1 MDFGVK
7 LNDYCSDHQRVWYC
21 LRPNEDEPPAEVLHA
36 FNAVKAAIRN
46 AAAAIRPGVVGW
58 EIDAIAR
65 QTITAAGYPE
75 YPHALGHQ
83 VGRAVHDGG
92 VGFYPRWERYGDK
105 PYGTIDAGMV
115 LTLELGVRT
124 RYGYISLEEE
134 VLVTA
139 DGYEWIGQPQ
149 EELWLIR

>member
-1 MDFGVK
+1 
-7 LNDYCSDHQRVWYC
+7 
-21 LRPNEDEPPAEVLHA
+21 
-36 FNAVKAAIRN
+36 
-46 AAAAIRPGVVGW
+46 
-58 EIDAIAR
+58 
-65 QTITAAGYPE
+65 
-75 YPHALGHQ
+75 
-83 VGRAVHDGG
+83 
-92 VGFYPRWERYGDK
+92 
-105 PYGTIDAGMV
+105 MV